1 MLANKLERT
10 QLQKMRG
17 MPLIARRPSVLKRR
31 ILYKGMKQRVENE
44 KPDDEEEEKKE
55 KKKLKASRRKSWVV
69 GQFGDEGVKALRKG
83 DEEEL
88 KDLCSMGVVKK
99 RLTEK
104 EKVRELA
111 VKFFKHRYVLDPE
124 STQKSNTIL
133 VTGYEPSPSE
143 TCSAVELIRQQSS
156 VVISNF
162 FDQPTMYPV
171 LSRLNDAE
179 RESLERGVVNAK
191 GGRGGDHEYSYEPLS
206 GGGLEFGKT
215 RGPKKV
221 WFQRGA
227 SLEGI
232 GEEGSSRHD
241 DDDHVIPKAKHVRT
255 KSAPEVTT
263 PLPPRPPPPSSSV
276 MEVKTS
282 PPPLVPMTMTAACA
296 PPPDSTQA
304 PFPSQPGMQNG
315 NEPVP
320 SPPPV
325 LVRTPSYVSA
335 METDEVVELM
345 EPLSPK
351 EPLKRKLSKSPQSPR
366 KKTGSPRRERRLFS
380 RGSKKKAR
388 KREEEEE
395 KIGSYLALSY
405 DTSSAQSP
413 DLDEGV
419 ELRGSHDD
427 IINTSAGAMKNGS
440 GWDRKD
446 SSSSL
451 ADSPK
456 PKELPSNSSK
466 FLSRQTHE
474 PPQSSDPSEPR
485 EPSKLSQQTYDP
497 SKPLKPFEPSK
508 SSDPSKPPR
517 PLERLQTVHPSRP
530 PPTHHRLTP
539 QFSITSLSGLDPAP
553 SKYYTPISPRVDKV
567 TGTYATNPFARDF
580 DRALQEQAS
589 SGPTPRNPAPF
600 VTRSNTQLPDDIMSD
615 EGFLE
620 FLQMNDAKPS
630 RSMYITYQI
639 QLISEKIDSKY
650 GQHLNQALDAIIPQI
665 IANSVSLENFS
676 AVCRSLLFKGEGF
689 KDGLFMVP
697 AFGKRL
703 LGFLP
708 GMRDVITEYTQAV
721 LEEYAMDW
729 LLMRGGWVRLE

>member
-10 QLQKMRG
+10 QLQKLRG
-17 MPLIARRPSVLKRR
+17 MPLVACRPPILKRR
-31 ILYKGMKQRVENE
+31 ILYKSMKQRVENE
-44 KPDDEEEEKKE
+44 KPDDDKEEKKDE
-55 KKKLKASRRKSWVV
+55 KKLKARRKSWVV
-69 GQFGDEGVKALRKG
+69 GQFGDEGVKDLRKG

-88 KDLCSMGVVKK
+88 KDLRRLEVVKK

-104 EKVRELA
+104 EKVREQA

-156 VVISNF
+156 VVINNF
-162 FDQPTMYPV
+162 LDQPITYHV
-171 LSRLNDAE
+171 LSRLSDSE
-179 RESLERGVVNAK
+179 RENLERVVVDAK
-191 GGRGGDHEYSYEPLS
+191 GGRGGEHVYSYEPLS
-206 GGGLEFGKT
+206 GGGLEFGEA
-215 RGPKKV
+215 RGSKKV
-221 WFQRGA
+221 RFQRGA

-232 GEEGSSRHD
+232 GEEGSGRHD

-255 KSAPEVTT
+255 KSAPDVTT
-263 PLPPRPPPPSSSV
+263 PLFPPPPPPPPSSSV
-276 MEVKTS
+276 MEDKTS

-296 PPPDSTQA
+296 PPPNSTQV

-315 NEPVP
+315 NEPIP

-325 LVRTPSYVSA
+325 LVRTPSYISA
-335 METDEVVELM
+335 MESNEVVELI

-351 EPLKRKLSKSPQSPR
+351 QPLKRKLSKSPQSPR

-380 RGSKKKAR
+380 RRSKKKVR
-388 KREEEEE
+388 EREEEEE

-405 DTSSAQSP
+405 DTSSLG
-413 DLDEGV
+413 LDEGV

-427 IINTSAGAMKNGS
+427 IIITSASAMKNGS
-440 GWDRKD
+440 GWERKD
-446 SSSSL
+446 SSSSPS
-451 ADSPK
+451 ASPK
-456 PKELPSNSSK
+456 PKEHASNSSK
-466 FLSRQTHE
+466 FPSRQTHE
-474 PPQSSDPSEPR
+474 PPQSSGPSEPH
-485 EPSKLSQQTYDP
+485 EPSKLPQRTSEP
-497 SKPLKPFEPSK
+497 SKPFEPSK
-508 SSDPSKPPR
+508 SSDPSKPAQP
-517 PLERLQTVHPSRP
+517 PECSQTVDPSRP

-539 QFSITSLSGLDPAP
+539 QFSITSLPGLDPAP
-553 SKYYTPISPRVDKV
+553 RKYYTPISPRVDKV
-567 TGTYATNPFARDF
+567 MGTYATNPFARDF

-589 SGPTPRNPAPF
+589 SGPTPQNPTPS

-650 GQHLNQALDAIIPQI
+650 GMHLNQALDAIIPEI
-665 IANSVSLENFS
+665 IANSVSWENFS

-689 KDGLFMVP
+689 KDGLFIVP
-697 AFGKRL
+697 AFAKRL

-708 GMRDVITEYTQAV
+708 GMRDVITEYTEAV
-721 LEEYAMDW
+721 LEEYAMEW
-729 LLMRGGWVRLE
+729 LLMRGGWVGLE